1 MTTPINKN
9 VNTRFEKST
18 QPLSIFAKA
27 NTLEEGVQTLLSLA
41 PISQMNLVKFME
53 AIANEVKSL
62 GIQATFYDPG
72 IKSYDSALRKA
83 KKGYGIPNQI
93 RLLTDPYRGSMI
105 LENLEAINTAEKFIE
120 TKSENYGFKI
130 VYDKNTFNNPWSNGY
145 RDINYKFSDTH
156 NKGLVGELQLQ
167 LCAVKKFTEI
177 AGHKAYEVAR
187 TLPPGSNNVKKALEE
202 VTKHGYNKVTTISN
216 TGCMSNIK
224 KMHGGKR
231 KTRKHRKN

>member
-1 MTTPINKN
+1 MSTPINKN
-9 VNTRFEKST
+9 VNARFEKST
-18 QPLSIFAKA
+18 QPLSIFENA
-27 NTLEEGVQTLLSLA
+27 NTLEEGVNVLLSLA
-41 PISQMNLVKFME
+41 PVSQKNLVSFME
-53 AIANEVKSL
+53 AIASEVKTL

-72 IKSYDSALRKA
+72 IKSYESALRKA

-105 LENLEAINTAEKFIE
+105 LENLDAIKKAESYIEANAEKM
-120 TKSENYGFKI
+120 GFKI
-130 VYDKNTFNNPWSNGY
+130 VYDKNTFNHPWSNGY
-145 RDINYKFSDTH
+145 RDINYKFSDMN

-202 VTKHGYNKVTTISN
+202 VTQYGYNKVTKSAN
-216 TGCMSNIK
+216 TGCMSNITK
-224 KMHGGKR
+224 LHGGRR
-231 KTRKHRKN
+231 KTRRYRKF